1 MDHPNTP
8 EPGSEEYLKHYPP
21 PTTKAKIQ
29 GAVEFCEAMDIPY
42 SKADVFRFFK
52 VSKPA
57 GWKALA
63 ECENEDTRQQSKHS

>member
-1 MDHPNTP
+1 MDRPNTP
-8 EPGSEEYLKHYPP
+8 EPDSEEYRKHYPS

-29 GAVEFCEAMDIPY
+29 GAVEFCEAMNIPY

-52 VSKPA
+52 VTNTA

-63 ECENEDTRQQSKHS
+63 EGAKTSRQKSKHF